1 MHTTNVSETSSEAPP
16 KGLDRLYL
24 TAWLVLI
31 AITALEITLVLVLR
45 VPPAVRASALI
56 LLALMKATLIGAY
69 YMNLRFERL
78 ALVYIAILPLTLLAL
93 MLFAVAPD
101 AGGLLR
107 RP

>member
-1 MHTTNVSETSSEAPP
+1 MNMADASETRPGAPP
-16 KGLDRLYL
+16 RGLDRLYL

-31 AITALEITLVLVLR
+31 AITALEISLVLVFR

-78 ALVYIAILPLTLLAL
+78 ALVYIAILPLTLLVL
-93 MLFAVAPD
+93 MLFSVAPD
-101 AGGLLR
+101 AGGLLP